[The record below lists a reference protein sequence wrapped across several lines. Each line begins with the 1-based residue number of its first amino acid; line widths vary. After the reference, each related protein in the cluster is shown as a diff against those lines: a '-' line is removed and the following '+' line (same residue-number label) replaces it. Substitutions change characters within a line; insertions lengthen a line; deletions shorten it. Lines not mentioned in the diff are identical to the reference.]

1 VEHGSNQFELIKTDH
16 PADPMPPATCKKAK
30 RASRLIG
37 AHLVG
42 QAQRSSVRPVSVL
55 KYETLYPYCA
65 QKCMKREHRS
75 GPPVNDLLRELHHRI
90 EAKERSRISQA
101 LMAERLGISSRT
113 YLEYLRGKNS
123 PVGMR
128 VVLDLL
134 CMLDDQS
141 MTQIIQHWRSAQ
153 QENGQPA
160 PEATT

>member
-1 VEHGSNQFELIKTDH
+1 
-16 PADPMPPATCKKAK
+16 
-30 RASRLIG
+30 
-37 AHLVG
+37 
-42 QAQRSSVRPVSVL
+42 
-55 KYETLYPYCA
+55 
-65 QKCMKREHRS
+65 MKRERRS